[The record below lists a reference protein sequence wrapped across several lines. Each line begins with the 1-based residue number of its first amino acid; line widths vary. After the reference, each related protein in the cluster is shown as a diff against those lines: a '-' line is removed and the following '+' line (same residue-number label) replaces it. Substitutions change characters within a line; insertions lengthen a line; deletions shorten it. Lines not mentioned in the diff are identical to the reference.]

1 MRSLFK
7 KSMAALAFALVVTAC
22 AGTVDQTTTT
32 ASEPQPTVTPPSTT
46 QVDVGDPGIEPVV
59 LSPTMDVER
68 AVASAPPGT
77 AFVFEPGIYRNVSI
91 QPKDAMSFV
100 AQQGATLNGSTII
113 DGFVRQEDVWVVDG
127 ITNQGR
133 TQGNCEED
141 APMCSR
147 PEDIYIDSVL
157 SQQVVMADEVGPGTF
172 QLDYETGTL
181 TIGDDP
187 MNRLVELTTTEFA
200 FFGTASDVTID
211 GFIIEKYANPAQ
223 SGAIQAK
230 NGNDL
235 ALRWRVANNDVRY
248 NHGVGIKLG
257 AQNVIEQNRVYSNG
271 QLGIGTGPGGFDNII
286 RDNEV
291 YDNTT
296 VGFLAGFETGG
307 MKLTTQTRVTAER
320 NYVHDNRGPGIW
332 TDIDNI
338 DVTIANNVV
347 ENNLGPGIFHEISYR
362 AVIRDN
368 TVTGNGFGWT
378 QWLYGAGILIAH
390 SRDVEVTGNVVKDN
404 RLGIIGIQ
412 QDRGTGAYGER
423 ELRNLYV
430 HDNIIVASEGSTG
443 IGQDIGSEAVFSE
456 WNNRFESNTYYVDTD
471 QYFRWRGKVF
481 DFRKWNEFG
490 NDLDGETLKFEAFNK

>member
-1 MRSLFK
+1 MQLPINRG
-7 KSMAALAFALVVTAC
+7 MAALAFVVLASAC
-22 AGTVDQTTTT
+22 AGSVDQPTTT
-32 ASEPQPTVTPPSTT
+32 SSPPQPTTPQSTT
-46 QVDVGDPGIEPVV
+46 GAPVPEPPGDSVT
-59 LSPTMDVER
+59 LSPAMDVER
-68 AVASAPPGT
+68 VIASAPAGAT
-77 AFVFEPGIYRNVSI
+77 FVFEPGTYRNVSI
-91 QPKDAMSFV
+91 EPKDSMSFIG
-100 AQQGATLNGSTII
+100 QPGATLNGSTVL
-113 DGFVRQEDVWVVDG
+113 DGFTRQGDVWFLAG
-127 ITNQGR
+127 ITTEGR
-133 TQGNCEED
+133 TQGNCKD
-141 APMCSR
+141 NAPMCSR
-147 PEDIYIDSVL
+147 PEDIYINSVL
-157 SQQVVMADEVGPGTF
+157 SQQVETVDSVGPGTF
-172 QLDYETGTL
+172 QLNYDTGVL

-187 MNRLVELTTTEFA
+187 AGQVVELTTTEFA

-230 NGNDL
+230 SGNTL
-235 ALRWRVANNDVRY
+235 ALRWRIANNDVRF

-257 AQNVIEQNRVYSNG
+257 AQNVVEQNRVYANG

-291 YDNTT
+291 YGNTT
-296 VGFLAGFETGG
+296 IGFLSGFETGG
-307 MKLTTQTRVTAER
+307 MKLTTQTRLLAER
-320 NYVHDNRGPGIW
+320 NYVYDNAGPGIW

-338 DVTIANNVV
+338 DVTIADNIV

-362 AVIRDN
+362 AVIKDN

-390 SRDVEVTGNVVKDN
+390 SPDVEVTGNVVKDN

-443 IGQDIGSEAVFSE
+443 IGQDIGNEAVFSE
-456 WNNRFESNTYYVDTD
+456 WNNRFESNTYYVNADE
-471 QYFRWRGKVF
+471 YFRWLGEVLDF
-481 DFRKWNEFG
+481 DTWNSFG
-490 NDLDGETLKFEAFNK
+490 NDVEGQTFEIDAFDP